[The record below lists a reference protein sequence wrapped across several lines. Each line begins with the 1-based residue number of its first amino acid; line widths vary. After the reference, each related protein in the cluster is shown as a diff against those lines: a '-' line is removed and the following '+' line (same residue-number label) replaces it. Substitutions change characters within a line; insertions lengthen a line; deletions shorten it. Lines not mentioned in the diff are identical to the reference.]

1 MTEETTG
8 TPAPA
13 VVTEIEWL
21 VEPVEVPADD
31 MPWTY
36 MAGREERTIYPQ
48 KGKIVRILPVRA
60 AGTQLVMPRIVV
72 GQAMA
77 REGSEAGDEAKAQAG
92 MALVTEAAGDV
103 VAQLSAVVV
112 EWDIIGWDS
121 RPLPQPYRNPKV
133 MQDYLPDSALAWL
146 SQAAGAVAG
155 GTWGDDEDAVGK
167 DEQPTVLPSRAQSNQ
182 TSRSA
187 SRLSASGTTRT
198 RNAGGR

>member
-121 RPLPQPYRNPKV
+121 RPLPP
-133 MQDYLPDSALAWL
+133 AL
-146 SQAAGAVAG
+146 SQPQGYAGLPAG
-155 GTWGDDEDAVGK
+155 QCPGMA
-167 DEQPTVLPSRAQSNQ
+167 
-182 TSRSA
+182 
-187 SRLSASGTTRT
+187 
-198 RNAGGR
+198 